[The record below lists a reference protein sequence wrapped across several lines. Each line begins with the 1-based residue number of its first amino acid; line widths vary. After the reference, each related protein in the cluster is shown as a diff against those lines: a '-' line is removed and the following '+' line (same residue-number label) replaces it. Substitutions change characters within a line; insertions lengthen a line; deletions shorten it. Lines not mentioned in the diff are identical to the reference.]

1 MTEKLKPCPLCKGTN
16 LKLYA
21 TLAAGYGSRRG
32 VIKCPCGLE
41 LRVIAK
47 RELADLPAELA
58 PWPHVRLSDIGRGP
72 LGRHAGRRDPGYL
85 HDRNIEYAAMRR
97 LRQRLADDVAAV
109 AMLKATASP

>member
-1 MTEKLKPCPLCKGTN
+1 MSAARLQGHLDEFSWKYCHRRGDQ
-16 LKLYA
+16 
-21 TLAAGYGSRRG
+21 LAA
-32 VIKCPCGLE
+32 L
-41 LRVIAK
+41 L
-47 RELADLPAELA
+47 AELA
-58 PWPHVRLSDIGRGP
+58 RWPHVRLSDIGRGP

>member
-1 MTEKLKPCPLCKGTN
+1 MSDGLKPCPLCKGTN

-47 RELADLPAELA
+47 RSLADLPADMPVQEKYDTLQRDA
-58 PWPHVRLSDIGRGP
+58 KEAVTAAWN
-72 LGRHAGRRDPGYL
+72 RREG
-85 HDRNIEYAAMRR
+85 E
-97 LRQRLADDVAAV
+97 
-109 AMLKATASP
+109 